1 MFKPQND
8 EPQNLLTTAS
18 KKVWPDKT
26 GDHKRQAATP
36 SETVVSAFKIHQ
48 TITQLDNQ
56 TIRQSDTVVSAF
68 QSNHQTIRQSDTV
81 VSKAMGL
88 LWILSLLASAASIP
102 LSQVCNDCEGRLYLI
117 EKCIVNRNNV

>member
-26 GDHKRQAATP
+26 CDDKRQATTP
-36 SETVVSAFKIHQ
+36 SDTVVSAFKS
-48 TITQLDNQ
+48 NQ
-56 TIRQSDTVVSAF
+56 TIRQSD
-68 QSNHQTIRQSDTV
+68 NQTITQSDTV
-81 VSKAMGL
+81 VSKAMRL

-102 LSQVCNDCEGRLYLI
+102 QSQVCNGCEGRLYLI
-117 EKCIVNRNNV
+117 EKCTTGIMFDHSHC